1 MLNATFPLFA
11 FCDEA
16 IHKKGDRIIRV
27 SAKQLSAS
35 PYNNIGWIQSK
46 EKSCS
51 DNSSGVAPK
60 GNGFL
65 ISPTLVLT
73 SSHNFVVQDDYLGE
87 VTEFEPIS
95 FSTM

>member
-16 IHKKGDRIIRV
+16 IHKKGDRRSRV
-27 SAKQLSAS
+27 SANQFSAS
-35 PYNNIGWIQSK
+35 PFNNIGWIQSK
-46 EKSCS
+46 EKSSS
-51 DNSSGVAPK
+51 DDSSAVAPK

-73 SSHNFVVQDDYLGE
+73 SSHNFVLQDDYLGK
-87 VTEFEPIS
+87 VT
-95 FSTM
+95 